1 MATLSVLAPV
11 RTALVFSGLLLG
23 MSACQSGA
31 ALPDDVRDFVAR
43 RDQCDH
49 FRGEETD
56 NEKRQAFLDEQLKK
70 YCTGTDAQLAQLKK
84 KYAGQSAA
92 TKALSRFDPRIE

>member
-1 MATLSVLAPV
+1 MSMLCVPWPV

-23 MSACQSGA
+23 MTACQSGT

-49 FRGEETD
+49 FRGEETE

-70 YCTGTDAQLAQLKK
+70 YCAGTDAQLAQLKK
-84 KYAGQSAA
+84 KYAGQAA
-92 TKALSRFDPRIE
+92 VGKALSRFDPRIE